1 MKLLPELGTVCETHL
16 HLITSLPFRVCVTL
30 LSLLLPLKA
39 DEEGRLRSIDTKA
52 YTLTID
58 RTAREESFRYRPSTE
73 VKLDGQRIPIDQL
86 VPGMELK
93 IKISEK
99 GVAGSILATQPK
111 SFDQKLY
118 PGPMNVKVTG
128 RSLTITSLI
137 AGADAIKVQAKGI
150 WWEHISA
157 MRHGMPQQITLN
169 GMPWTPDWKDR
180 TSSKLTF
187 QPELAGFALASFYV
201 EKTSGR
207 PAMRV
212 HQPTAE
218 NDFTLGVELIDNPVG
233 SGPIE
238 VRITW

>member
-1 MKLLPELGTVCETHL
+1 MHLLSCLL
-16 HLITSLPFRVCVTL
+16 FFVCVAL
-30 LSLLLPLKA
+30 LSLPLRVQA

-58 RTAREESFRYRPSTE
+58 RTAREESFRFRPSTE
-73 VKLDGQRIPIDQL
+73 VKLDGQRIAIDQL

-93 IKISEK
+93 IKTSEK

-128 RSLTITSLI
+128 RSVTITSLI
-137 AGADAIKVQAKGI
+137 AGADAIKVQANGV

-169 GMPWTPDWKDR
+169 GLPWTPDWKDR

-187 QPELAGFALASFYV
+187 QPELAGFARASFKV

-212 HQPTAE
+212 HQPSAE
-218 NDFTLGVELIDNPVG
+218 NDFTLSVELIDNPVG
-233 SGPIE
+233 SGPVE